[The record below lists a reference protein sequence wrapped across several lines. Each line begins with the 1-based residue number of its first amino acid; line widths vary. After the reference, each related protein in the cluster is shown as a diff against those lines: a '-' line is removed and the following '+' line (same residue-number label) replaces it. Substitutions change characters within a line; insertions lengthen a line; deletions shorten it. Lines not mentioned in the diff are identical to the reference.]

1 MLAWRVE
8 GDGIEMR
15 ERHRP
20 GPQLPT
26 GAVGTDSKQRGRIA
40 TGRQS
45 GAWESRAAAPD
56 VAPMLTAPSAA
67 SNYAAGGRDEVMVSA
82 SNFARKE
89 PLSPSARLPAQ
100 PPPGPVKLG

>member
-1 MLAWRVE
+1 
-8 GDGIEMR
+8 MR
-15 ERHRP
+15 ERHGP

-26 GAVGTDSKQRGRIA
+26 GAVGTDSKQKGQDCNREVERSLGKPR
-40 TGRQS
+40 
-45 GAWESRAAAPD
+45 SRPN

-67 SNYAAGGRDEVMVSA
+67 SNYTAGGRDEVMVSV